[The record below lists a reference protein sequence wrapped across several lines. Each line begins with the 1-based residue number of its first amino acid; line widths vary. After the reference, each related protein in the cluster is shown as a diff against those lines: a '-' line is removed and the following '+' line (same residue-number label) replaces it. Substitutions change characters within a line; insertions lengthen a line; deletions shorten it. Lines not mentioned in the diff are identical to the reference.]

1 MFKVIQRILKDKI
14 ATEPVCLSGSERFR
28 GQLAGKCPE
37 SLTSACASA
46 CPVRAFQSDEASA
59 DGYRINYRRCIFCG
73 RCVETAVR
81 GAAGAQGLLHH
92 LPVDAMPFLLETA
105 QEVTAAVIGQR
116 LGRSLHVRHLDAG
129 SCNACDFEMSM
140 LSNPFYDVSRWGI
153 NFVASP
159 RHADLLMITG
169 GVTENLL
176 GALTKTYEATPNPK
190 IVMAVGSCGI
200 SGGVIGKTY
209 ANIGAVYKVVPV
221 DVVVPGCPPRPQA
234 LLEGILLGLLKYE
247 EKIKRGG
254 TVESGTTTI

>member
-1 MFKVIQRILKDKI
+1 MLELFKKIWQTGTVTERDVYQNISPRYKGMVEADTSSCSKCGECVRCCPTQAITITDKI
-14 ATEPVCLSGSERFR
+14 TINHLKCVYCGACLKHCGNKALLQSNKIYNILEQEQEFKADLLKQKIKKIMGGSLHIRH
-28 GQLAGKCPE
+28 
-37 SLTSACASA
+37 
-46 CPVRAFQSDEASA
+46 VD
-59 DGYRINYRRCIFCG
+59 
-73 RCVETAVR
+73 
-81 GAAGAQGLLHH
+81 AGASN
-92 LPVDAMPFLLETA
+92 V
-105 QEVTAAVIGQR
+105 
-116 LGRSLHVRHLDAG
+116 
-129 SCNACDFEMSM
+129 CDFEMSM